1 MNQIYFLVKDKDE
14 LRDKVWDKFF
24 DDIVSGIR
32 VLRIQELEVNGSNKR
47 LFKVWTE
54 FPRSPYFSYGNVITT
69 PAEQTTPFWED
80 IKITC

>member
-1 MNQIYFLVKDKDE
+1 MNQIYFLVKDIDE
-14 LRDKVWDKFF
+14 LKDKVWDKFF

-54 FPRSPYFSYGNVITT
+54 FPAIPYISYGTIT
-69 PAEQTTPFWED
+69 ASAVQTTPCWED

>member
-1 MNQIYFLVKDKDE
+1 MNQMYFLVKDKDE
-14 LRDKVWDKFF
+14 LKDKVWDKFF

-54 FPRSPYFSYGNVITT
+54 FPVSPYISYNAITV
-69 PAEQTTPFWED
+69 PAVQTTPCWED

>member
-1 MNQIYFLVKDKDE
+1 MNQMYFLVKDKDE

-24 DDIVSGIR
+24 DDIVSGTR

-54 FPRSPYFSYGNVITT
+54 FPAAPYISYGNITT
-69 PAEQTTPFWED
+69 TTSTPHWEG
-80 IKITC
+80 IQITC